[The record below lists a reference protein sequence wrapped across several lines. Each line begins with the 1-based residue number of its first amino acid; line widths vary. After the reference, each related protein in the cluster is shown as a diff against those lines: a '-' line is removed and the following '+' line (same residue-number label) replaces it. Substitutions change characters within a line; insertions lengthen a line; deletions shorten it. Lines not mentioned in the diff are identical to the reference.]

1 MSQQNFKNRQVFEV
15 KRNGFNQN
23 SALKFIT
30 NIYWVVNAIYGSE
43 PQPPGKLP
51 NIMMIIFINL

>member
-1 MSQQNFKNRQVFEV
+1 MQVFEE
-15 KRNGFNQN
+15 KTNGFNQN
-23 SALKFIT
+23 GALKSKT